1 MYAYIEGVVAEKGHN
16 EIILDAG
23 GIGYQLMCSANTL
36 SAAPPA
42 GEAMRAYTF
51 LNVREDALELF
62 GFATREE
69 KGMFLKL
76 TGVSGIGP
84 RTALAILGSMP
95 LRDLSLAIVT
105 GDIAMLSRAP
115 GVGKKTAQRLALEL
129 KELVSQDEL
138 SGSPEFAGAASI
150 RPDTPEAEACQALQ
164 ALGYTQAEAAGAVS
178 RVRGATDKA
187 DEMIRLAL
195 RGMMKG

>member
-1 MYAYIEGVVAEKGHN
+1 MYAYIEGIVAEKGHN
-16 EIILDAG
+16 EIVLDAG

-36 SAAPPA
+36 SLAPQA
-42 GEAMRAYTF
+42 GESMRAYTF

-138 SGSPEFAGAASI
+138 SCLPDFTGVVPA

-178 RVRGATDKA
+178 RVRGGTDKA
-187 DEMIRLAL
+187 DEIIRLAL
-195 RGMMKG
+195 RSMMKG

>member
-1 MYAYIEGVVAEKGHN
+1 MYAYIEGIVAEKGHN

-23 GIGYQLMCSANTL
+23 GIGYQLMCSANTIA
-36 SAAPPA
+36 AAPPA
-42 GEAMRAYTF
+42 GEGMRAYTF

-76 TGVSGIGP
+76 TGISGIGP

-95 LRDLSLAIVT
+95 LRDLSMAIVT

-115 GVGKKTAQRLALEL
+115 GIGKKTAQRIALEL

-138 SGSPEFAGAASI
+138 GGSPGFSGVASA

-164 ALGYTQAEAAGAVS
+164 SLGYTQAEAAGAIS
-178 RVRGATDKA
+178 KVRGATDKA